1 MTSIRGVARPFL
13 AGLFLICMCSLML
26 QIIETRLLS
35 VISWYYLAFF
45 AISMA
50 MFGMTAGSLLIY
62 FDAGRFKAERMLE
75 HLSWI
80 SWGFALAI
88 AGSGLMI
95 ISTVIL
101 SVTGTAM
108 LAVLWLKT
116 ILVILPPYVLA
127 GMAISLSLTRSP
139 WPIGLV
145 YGVDLVGA
153 ATGCLMVLALMS
165 WVDGISALFAVGAI
179 AAGASVC
186 FRTAW
191 LRSNAADR
199 LHTGWR
205 TVRHPGL
212 LALLLAGLAAGNA
225 AIQPRGLA
233 PVLVKNGLELSVPAA
248 QRWNSFSRIRAEP
261 VAVGA
266 PSMWGPSPFLPPFKV
281 AQMYLTI
288 DGSAGT
294 AMYQFDGDLA
304 KLGFLRYDVTTLAYS
319 IRNQGRSAVIGV
331 GGGRDLLSAHLFGF
345 ADVTGVE
352 LNPIFIN
359 WLAQRF
365 HDFNY
370 LADIP
375 GTHFNVDEARSWFA
389 RTDERFDLIQMS
401 LIDTWAAT
409 GAGAFSLS
417 ENGLYTVEGWKHFL
431 DALTPN
437 GVYTVSRW
445 YNPENV
451 GETGRLISLAMTALR
466 ARGVD
471 DPRAHIFLAGTPT
484 LATIIVGVAPLGAS
498 DLSKLHETTRELGFT
513 ELISP
518 DRDPG
523 PGPLGDVLSARNDS
537 DFAQLTKRYHLDLSA
552 PTDDRP
558 FFFNQ
563 LVLTDLV
570 SVARARLSPEGV
582 LHGNYL
588 AGTTIVVIVALSLA
602 LVLATTIVP
611 SLPSLRQTSTGLA
624 ALGTIY
630 FALIGLG
637 FMFVEIGIIQRVSI
651 FLGHPVYGLAIGL
664 FSMILSTGIGSLLS
678 ERARLDTPGRLLV
691 WATLLVFF
699 VLLLSLWF
707 PLLVRAS
714 ERMDLPVRALVAL
727 AAIVPAGAMMGFGF
741 PTGMRLVNA
750 IDRRPT
756 PWFWAVNGACGVLAA
771 SVAVGTSIA
780 FSINVSLWIGAT
792 CYLLLAPVAIG
803 LGRMQ
808 TTASGE
814 MWLPEGRTELEM
826 TN

>member
-1 MTSIRGVARPFL
+1 M
-13 AGLFLICMCSLML
+13 
-26 QIIETRLLS
+26 
-35 VISWYYLAFF
+35 
-45 AISMA
+45 
-50 MFGMTAGSLLIY
+50 
-62 FDAGRFKAERMLE
+62 
-75 HLSWI
+75 
-80 SWGFALAI
+80 
-88 AGSGLMI
+88 
-95 ISTVIL
+95 
-101 SVTGTAM
+101 
-108 LAVLWLKT
+108 
-116 ILVILPPYVLA
+116 
-127 GMAISLSLTRSP
+127 
-139 WPIGLV
+139 
-145 YGVDLVGA
+145 
-153 ATGCLMVLALMS
+153 
-165 WVDGISALFAVGAI
+165 
-179 AAGASVC
+179 
-186 FRTAW
+186 
-191 LRSNAADR
+191 
-199 LHTGWR
+199 
-205 TVRHPGL
+205 
-212 LALLLAGLAAGNA
+212 
-225 AIQPRGLA
+225 
-233 PVLVKNGLELSVPAA
+233 
-248 QRWNSFSRIRAEP
+248 
-261 VAVGA
+261 
-266 PSMWGPSPFLPPFKV
+266 
-281 AQMYLTI
+281 
-288 DGSAGT
+288 
-294 AMYQFDGDLA
+294 
-304 KLGFLRYDVTTLAYS
+304 
-319 IRNQGRSAVIGV
+319 IGV

-365 HDFNY
+365 RDFNH

-389 RTDERFDLIQMS
+389 RTNERFDLIQMS